1 MNRLVVVVIAVLLVS
16 ALSGC
21 NRGPGVDAARVAALE
36 AEVKALRELAP
47 EQPSARVAALEA
59 EVKALRGLVPD
70 QAAVMSIQAY
80 HFTNLWFAL
89 DQENWPL
96 ADFYLDE
103 TRQNLKWAVR
113 IRPVRKDK
121 NGADVNISAIA
132 ESLEN
137 GQLTQ
142 MKEAIGAKDKA
153 RAVKLYKDTLAGCYG
168 CHEAASKPFLRPR
181 IPAEPQVRLISFTPG
196 TRLPE

>member
-1 MNRLVVVVIAVLLVS
+1 MNRLVAVVVFMLL
-16 ALSGC
+16 LSPLPSC
-21 NRGPGVDAARVAALE
+21 KREAADD
-36 AEVKALRELAP
+36 
-47 EQPSARVAALEA
+47 QARIAALEA

-70 QAAVMSIQAY
+70 QAAVMEIQAY
-80 HFTNLWFAL
+80 HFTNLWFAV

-96 ADFYLDE
+96 AEFYLSE

-113 IRPVRKDK
+113 VRPVRKDK
-121 NGADVNISAIA
+121 NGADVNIAGIA

-137 GQLTQ
+137 GPFTQ
-142 MKEAIGAKDKA
+142 MREAIDARDKA
-153 RAVKLYKDTLAGCYG
+153 RAVKSYKDALAVCYA

-196 TRLPE
+196 AVLPE